1 MRAVIERNK
10 NSELCSRVE
19 QSAFLRIFAHSM
31 DIRAI
36 GNAVYNRIPTFPQVR
51 RFKNVR
57 LEVVEFMPIHGD
69 IGSVGVV
76 RRGIDWLA
84 VVQSGIFWVAF
95 DQFCPSIV
103 FAWVSSLAFPGQ
115 GGSFFYCQS
124 ADVNT
129 VL

>member
-36 GNAVYNRIPTFPQVR
+36 GNAVYNRIRTFPQVR

-57 LEVVEFMPIHGD
+57 LEVVEFMPLHGD

-76 RRGIDWLA
+76 RRGIDYADRAPLGHLWRDIRPMLS
-84 VVQSGIFWVAF
+84 VIGCDV
-95 DQFCPSIV
+95 DKSIV
-103 FAWVSSLAFPGQ
+103 CTSPE
-115 GGSFFYCQS
+115 C
-124 ADVNT
+124 
-129 VL
+129 